1 MDKKKAETLNQA
13 IVDKLDRILKNTD
26 NVDGLYIIIEGN
38 RGEAPQIT
46 YKVKEFITPSE
57 DNDGGNNDE
66 QDSND

>member
-13 IVDKLDRILKNTD
+13 IVNKLDRILKNTD

-66 QDSND
+66 